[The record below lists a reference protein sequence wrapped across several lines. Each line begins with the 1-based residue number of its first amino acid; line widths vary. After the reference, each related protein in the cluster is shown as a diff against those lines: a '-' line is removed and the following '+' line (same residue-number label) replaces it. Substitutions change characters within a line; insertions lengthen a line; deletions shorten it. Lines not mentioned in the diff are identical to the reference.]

1 MRALRSSALVAALW
15 AVACGASSAKKTAA
29 SPAPPVAVKAAQPA
43 APASSG
49 AGVDSDSAPHA
60 LPTQCAAGGGSL
72 CVPNPTFVDRLCA
85 DSYPD
90 VALYM
95 FSKAQ
100 PWTHAYLNR
109 NTKAWNASGGASEAA
124 ELKFDE
130 EVLVL
135 RKRGAPSGGIQVS
148 GANGSYDV
156 LRWDGSCATLETNEL
171 TMKRPPSPK
180 AAHVYYRYLDTPV
193 QDSLRTDSSVDKAY
207 RERRKQCKGATMG
220 EVSLKCVH
228 ADTGL
233 SEAIVDFVRGG
244 GAVAKP
250 SKVP

>member
-1 MRALRSSALVAALW
+1 MRESYLLLAALL
-15 AVACGASSAKKTAA
+15 ACACGASRAESHSAG
-29 SPAPPVAVKAAQPA
+29 PPVARAPKADPA
-43 APASSG
+43 ASASSASKDNG
-49 AGVDSDSAPHA
+49 APAQAQHT
-60 LPTQCAAGGGSL
+60 LPTQCAPGNGDL
-72 CVPNPTFVDRLCA
+72 CVPNPKFVDRLCA
-85 DSYPD
+85 DSFPG

-135 RKRGAPSGGIQVS
+135 RKRGGPTGGIQVS
-148 GANGSYDV
+148 GAGGGYDV
-156 LRWDGSCATLETNEL
+156 LRWDGSCASLGSNEL
-171 TMKRPPSPK
+171 SMKRPPKPK

-193 QDSLRTDSSVDKAY
+193 QESLRADPKVDKAY
-207 RERRKQCKGATMG
+207 HARRRECKGATMG
-220 EVSLKCVH
+220 EVSLKCQR

-233 SEAIVDFVRGG
+233 SEAIVEFVRGG
-244 GAVAKP
+244 GSVTKP

>member
-1 MRALRSSALVAALW
+1 MRALRFSALVAALS
-15 AVACGASSAKKTAA
+15 AAACGASSAPKPAA
-29 SPAPPVAVKAAQPA
+29 APSPAVAVKSAQPA
-43 APASSG
+43 APTAS
-49 AGVDSDSAPHA
+49 AAAAPAAAQHT
-60 LPTQCAAGGGSL
+60 LPTQCASPGGKL
-72 CVPNPTFVDRLCA
+72 CVPNPKFVDRLCS
-85 DSYPD
+85 DSYPG

-109 NTKAWNASGGASEAA
+109 TTKAWNASGGASEVAKL
-124 ELKFDE
+124 EFDE

-135 RKRGAPSGGIQVS
+135 RKRGAPKGGIQVS

-156 LRWDGSCATLETNEL
+156 LRWDGSCATLDANEI
-171 TMKRPPSPK
+171 TMKRPPHPK
-180 AAHVYYRYLDTPV
+180 AAHVYYRYLATPV
-193 QDSLRTDSSVDKAY
+193 QDSLRADAKVTKAY

-228 ADTGL
+228 ADKGL

-244 GAVAKP
+244 GTVAKP